1 MSKDPEQ
8 FEKEREQ
15 RKEVRRRKRKKER
28 KQLETLN
35 NISQGKW
42 RKIGAIAAWIGYR
55 VSVEGEE
62 EIVPVRRGASRM
74 ELSTINQ
81 NLKRYI
87 RRKHQ
92 IEAQQK
98 KKQKRKQV
106 RRYKIQT

>member
-42 RKIGAIAAWIGYR
+42 RKIGAIAAWVGYR
-55 VSVEGEE
+55 VSVGGEE

-92 IEAQQK
+92 LQAERK
-98 KKQKRKQV
+98 KKQNQKRRQA
-106 RRYKIQT
+106 RKI